1 MKRYSVVSR
10 IVSNVFLAGA
20 LLLPVVAVH
29 AQDGT
34 TRVHELVTA
43 RCAACH
49 GVDGNSIASA
59 YPRLAGQYP
68 GYLQQQLEMFKGL
81 DGRPPMRHSPVMEP
95 MVADLSDEDIR
106 ALAAYYASQMPN
118 GKSDVVTS
126 SLAPGKRVYMGGSN
140 GGAPACAVCHGV
152 DGAGVPG
159 LFPRLAGQHPE
170 YVGAQLENYKNGRRG
185 GKGRAM
191 TTIGPLLS
199 DDDINAVASYIG
211 SLKPQ

>member
-1 MKRYSVVSR
+1 MKRYSVLSR
-10 IVSNVFLAGA
+10 IVSNVFVAGV
-20 LLLPVVAVH
+20 LLLPAVAVR
-29 AQDGT
+29 AQEDT

-49 GVDGNSIASA
+49 GVDGNSTASA
-59 YPRLAGQYP
+59 YPRLAGQFP
-68 GYLQQQLEMFKGL
+68 GYLQQQLEMFKRL
-81 DGRPPMRHSPVMEP
+81 DGRPPMRHSPVMES
-95 MVADLSDEDIR
+95 MVADLSDADIR
-106 ALAAYYASQMPN
+106 ALAAYYAAQAPN
-118 GKSDVVTS
+118 NQREVVTS
-126 SLAPGKRVYMGGSN
+126 SSALGERVYTGGAS

-152 DGAGVPG
+152 DGAGVAG

-199 DDDINAVASYIG
+199 DDEIKAVAAYIG